1 MTPRGP
7 ISPIFRIFPH
17 FPSFRISPLSF
28 RILQMTKLLFLQPLD
43 VEFMK
48 RLHDKVNIIPVIG
61 KSDTLTP
68 DEIAHFKKQIMNQIE
83 QSKIR

>member
-1 MTPRGP
+1 M
-7 ISPIFRIFPH
+7 SVVF
-17 FPSFRISPLSF
+17 
-28 RILQMTKLLFLQPLD
+28 QPLD

-61 KSDTLTP
+61 KADTLTP

-83 QSKIR
+83 QSKIRYCTS